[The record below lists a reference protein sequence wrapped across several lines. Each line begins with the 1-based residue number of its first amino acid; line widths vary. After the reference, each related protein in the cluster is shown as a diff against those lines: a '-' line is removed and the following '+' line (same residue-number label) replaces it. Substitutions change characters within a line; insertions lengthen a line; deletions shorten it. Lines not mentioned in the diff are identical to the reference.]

1 MSTFDPKDVS
11 QASASA
17 RWSALIRTG
26 MEVDDIARWDPG
38 LSRESRVLVPIDV
51 QALVVP
57 PGSTEPMARIHLSL
71 GGRDGDPP
79 LASTGVLEEGP
90 PRPAGVHLHWAPP
103 DALLRGSLGD
113 NGGINRL
120 RLPPLPDRWVVIR
133 IVAPKKGNAPHLRAW
148 VLEADTARAVPIEK
162 WPADAAAFRQN
173 GRTVAADELTGVAGG
188 STNWVGVYDAVLNRY
203 AFFDPLDDLPAIAP
217 RGVEGNQ
224 AAYVIAGW
232 WSSPKRDPLDG
243 VQTSTSLHA
252 RLQQLR
258 WNLQS
263 DLEGGDQLHIE
274 RAEMRQKQASLG
286 LKSATRYQTAPPLTP
301 RSPRSTV
308 EPLAGAA
315 AETFSPASS
324 FFADDLTFLV
334 ERPPEWPRSTLL
346 HGVIFGVPTDGRVT
360 RDNRPAATELG
371 VVLGQT
377 GDDLIAAL
385 ASTALAS
392 GDVAD
397 RRANERILAA
407 FSGHVL
413 DRIGTADGVVDIEE
427 FEHDSGFV
435 SRPGG
440 TRGIDHLLGAH
451 GGALAAGRK
460 ARATRARQHKE
471 PIKHGG
477 ISFGK
482 TRVDLNNKTLDQ
494 HRQTTTSWGDAA
506 PAPAQQAEARHVTRP
521 GPRLYVPNEPMI
533 ALRGARRSLRYGGDG
548 RFSPD
553 KLLYCRWPSQVV
565 RGIKEMIEG
574 RDLVPSLGSGA
585 IPEEVILLAREA
597 VLLNPYLAAWL
608 ADVIAE
614 RRNLNANATRHRIV
628 AEAAL
633 RFGTNA
639 VFDGETPAFQPK
651 SNAGTRTETSIG
663 SHLVKDELYRFSLVE
678 GTDAD
683 PVGVT
688 AWSQPW
694 VPLWLDWEVKL
705 TTSDRLDGWRL
716 GAVDYEPS
724 DEPAARSSNR
734 IVKGRSVLTTGS
746 AATLASAVRDWLV
759 AEDQRD
765 RKDVGEADE
774 ATEAALSRIVD
785 GIEHLDV
792 LGVTLDGIREQLLG
806 FIYQTGL
813 VRQKQSDGALAPPPQ
828 SDDPAVFLRGGQ
840 IVLQRARIIDAFGRT
855 LGVPVA
861 ETRVPVR
868 SEVAGAPATLRLPP
882 RLTMPARLLFRLI
895 DPAARPDVA
904 AEATIDQITP
914 AAMINPVASFL
925 LPDHIDEALEVF
937 DVNGAPLGQ
946 LMHEPISGGVV
957 WEIAPGRE
965 GPADAGPLYGLNGA
979 ARLGGLFAA
988 GLVTADAGAREGEV
1002 ADPARD
1008 SALSA
1013 LLRVIDTTL
1022 WTVDAFRSLGSE
1034 HIAGLVGRPIAVVRA
1049 RLTLDI
1055 QSDLGIDGATAAN
1068 ALLDRA
1074 FTVRLGELTRGDDGL
1089 LAYFVDDDYEHV
1101 RIVGKVVAEAAF
1113 ESRRRRGQFGEYETA
1128 PTLPPPRPIDHRYVI
1143 ADDEIVL
1150 RPNQSITLTLLMHP
1164 GTKVHLT
1171 SGILP
1176 RKELQ
1181 LARDWVAPGL
1191 SVMAPSA
1198 RIGPV
1203 LVDPTNVRLPKV
1215 SAFPKDQI
1223 FTRRD
1228 TPCTWKDDPILA
1240 ATQAALLPELPH
1252 EVQEGYIRIVPKPEP
1267 EE

>member
-1 MSTFDPKDVS
+1 MSAFDPKVVNE
-11 QASASA
+11 ASASA

-26 MEVDDIARWDPG
+26 LELDEVAGWDTS
-38 LSRESRVLVPIDV
+38 LSRETRVLVPIDV

-57 PGSTEPMARIHLSL
+57 PRSTEPMARIPLTLTAPEGS
-71 GGRDGDPP
+71 PP
-79 LASTGVLEEGP
+79 ASATGILEEGP
-90 PRPAGVHLHWAPP
+90 PRPAGIHLHWAPP

-113 NGGINRL
+113 HGGTNRL

-133 IVAPKKGNAPHLRAW
+133 IVAPKKKDALHLRAW
-148 VLEADTARAVPIEK
+148 VLEADTARAVPLEN
-162 WPADAAAFRQN
+162 WPRGASAFPQS

-188 STNWVGVYDAVLNRY
+188 STNWIGVYDAVLNRY
-203 AFFDPLDDLPAIAP
+203 AFFDPLDDLATIAP
-217 RGVEGNQ
+217 KGVEGNQ
-224 AAYVIAGW
+224 AAYVVAGW

-243 VQTSTSLHA
+243 VQTSTSLQT
-252 RLQQLR
+252 RLRQLR
-258 WNLQS
+258 WRLQS
-263 DLEGGDQLHIE
+263 DLEGGDQLHVE
-274 RAEMRQKQASLG
+274 RTAMRQKQAKLG
-286 LKSATRYQTAPPLTP
+286 LQSATRYQSAPPPTP
-301 RSPRSTV
+301 PSPAET
-308 EPLAGAA
+308 LAGISA
-315 AETFSPASS
+315 TMFSPASS
-324 FFADDLTFLV
+324 FFADDLAAV
-334 ERPPEWPRSTLL
+334 VQRPPEWPRSTLL
-346 HGVIFGVPTDGRVT
+346 HGTIFGVPTDGRVL
-360 RDNRPAATELG
+360 RDNRPAATDLG
-371 VVLGQT
+371 VVFGQT

-385 ASTALAS
+385 ASAALATE
-392 GDVAD
+392 DVAD

-440 TRGIDHLLGAH
+440 TRGIDHLLASH

-460 ARATRARQHKE
+460 ARATHGRKQKE
-471 PIKHGG
+471 PVKHGG
-477 ISFGK
+477 ISFAK
-482 TRVDLNNKTLDQ
+482 TRVDLTNKTLDQ
-494 HRQTTTSWGDAA
+494 HRETTTSWGNAA
-506 PAPAQQAEARHVTRP
+506 PDPAEEAEARHVPRP
-521 GPRLYVPNEPMI
+521 GPRLYLPNEPMI
-533 ALRGARRSLRYGGDG
+533 ALRGAGRSLRHGGDG

-553 KLLYCRWPSQVV
+553 GMLYCRWPSQVV
-565 RGIKEMIEG
+565 RGMKEVVEA

-585 IPEEVILLAREA
+585 IPEEVTLLAREA
-597 VLLNPYLAAWL
+597 ALLNPYLAGWL
-608 ADVIAE
+608 ADVIAAK
-614 RRNLNANATRHRIV
+614 RNLDANATRRRMV

-633 RFGTNA
+633 RFGTDA

-651 SNAGTRTETSIG
+651 SNARNRSKTAIAS
-663 SHLVKDELYRFSLVE
+663 SVVKDELYRFSLVE
-678 GTDAD
+678 GSDAD

-694 VPLWLDWEVKL
+694 IPLWLDWEVKL
-705 TTSDRLDGWRL
+705 TSSDRLEGWRL
-716 GAVDYEPS
+716 GAVDYELS
-724 DEPAARSSNR
+724 DEPGASSSVL
-734 IVKGRSVLTTGS
+734 ILQGRSVLTTGS
-746 AATLASAVRDWLV
+746 AATLGSAVRDWLV

-765 RKDVGEADE
+765 RNDTGEADE

-785 GIEHLDV
+785 GIENVDMI
-792 LGVTLDGIREQLLG
+792 GATLDGIREQLLG
-806 FIYQTGL
+806 LVYDTGL
-813 VRQKQSDGALAPPPQ
+813 VRPKQSDGTLARAANSGAAP
-828 SDDPAVFLRGGQ
+828 VFLRGGQ

-861 ETRVPVR
+861 ATRVPVR
-868 SEVAGAPATLRLPP
+868 SEIAGAPATLQLPP

-895 DPAARPDVA
+895 DPGARPDVA

-914 AAMINPVASFL
+914 AAMINPVAGFL
-925 LPDHIDEALEVF
+925 LPDHIDEALELF
-937 DVNGAPLGQ
+937 DVDGTPLGQ

-965 GPADAGPLYGLNGA
+965 GPADAGPLHGLNGG

-988 GLVTADAGAREGEV
+988 GMVTADARAREGSV

-1049 RLTLDI
+1049 RLTLEI
-1055 QSDLGIDGATAAN
+1055 QSDLGIDGAKATN

-1101 RIVGKVVAEAAF
+1101 RIVGKLIAELAF
-1113 ESRRRRGQFGEYETA
+1113 ESRRRQGQFGQYGTA
-1128 PTLPPPRPIDHRYVI
+1128 PTVPPSRPIDHPYVI
-1143 ADDEIVL
+1143 ADDEIVI

-1171 SGILP
+1171 SGIVP

-1228 TPCTWKDDPILA
+1228 TPSTWKDDPILA

-1252 EVQEGYIRIVPKPEP
+1252 EVQEGYIRIAPNAEP
-1267 EE
+1267 EG